1 MTRWLGNILEILWNI
16 GHRPLTKS
24 CFQSVMFSRQYA
36 RYPPDHISCSTAVLG
51 CVGCTQGTCCEL
63 FFKDAQTPWR
73 ICFTSLFACEEWL
86 VCFVCL
92 WRCGFLLGCIAK
104 PKPAQEILWITNITL
119 RPWLGFP
126 PEKWQKNVY
135 CSIHLD
141 VGFFLFS
148 FIPCKV
154 RNQRWATSSISGTS
168 QNRQLTVGWLDAF
181 APFAAVFFCSSLFEG
196 CGAFHFLWCRRPGFL
211 NGKSFV
217 DSDSGPFFPWQ
228 KKHHGKPPCFCH
240 GRQGQTWWHGFR
252 PCKQRLT
259 GPNHLS
265 WMFFGRPR
273 MRSPRHDQ
281 DMLPIFRG
289 LGIPKRIK
297 PYICDE
303 PSQHPGTRG
312 GLTEALPFL

>member
-1 MTRWLGNILEILWNI
+1 MGGGAPPLADDAWQAQDFTRRSKKVSTTRRMTRWLGNILEILWNS

-154 RNQRWATSSISGTS
+154 RNQRWAKSSITGTS
-168 QNRQLTVGWLDAF
+168 QNRQLTVGWLKMHWPLLQLFFFVHLFSKDVALSIFFDA
-181 APFAAVFFCSSLFEG
+181 EG
-196 CGAFHFLWCRRPGFL
+196 QDF
-211 NGKSFV
+211 K
-217 DSDSGPFFPWQ
+217 
-228 KKHHGKPPCFCH
+228 
-240 GRQGQTWWHGFR
+240 RQILCW
-252 PCKQRLT
+252 
-259 GPNHLS
+259 
-265 WMFFGRPR
+265 
-273 MRSPRHDQ
+273 
-281 DMLPIFRG
+281 
-289 LGIPKRIK
+289 
-297 PYICDE
+297 
-303 PSQHPGTRG
+303 
-312 GLTEALPFL
+312 